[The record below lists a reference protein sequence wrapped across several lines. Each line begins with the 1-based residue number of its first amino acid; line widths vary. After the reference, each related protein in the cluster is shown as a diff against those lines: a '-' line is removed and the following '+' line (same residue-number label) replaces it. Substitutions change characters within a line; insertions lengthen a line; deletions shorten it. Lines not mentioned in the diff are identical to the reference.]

1 MKFEVLCVLVATY
14 LAVPCFS
21 EPFIMELP
29 GYAKTVLGGFGN
41 LSTSWYEPRRPF
53 YSFRYFHYAA
63 KPTYETRFLPPVPS
77 NYPYPD
83 DEIYNSIDLPPGCAQ
98 GDRNGLEDC
107 LILSVY
113 TPKFPGN
120 ASDPSTTFDDLLP
133 VMVWIHGGSFIFG
146 QSILYEPNTF
156 MAHDVVMVVIQYRL
170 GPLGKQPG
178 WLSIHIGWLSLIET
192 IALGFLS
199 LGTDEIPGN
208 AGMADQVEA
217 LRWVQKFIK
226 YFGGDKDKV
235 TIVGESAGAAS
246 VGFLLLAPQS
256 REENLFRY
264 AIAESGSMLADWA
277 VDRNSTKHG
286 YVIAEL
292 AGCPLEP
299 YEELLHCLRSIDVIT
314 LQNAQSAFSANDVL
328 NGGLGF
334 GGQSPVIQTAGKIKY
349 LTEEPRHLIESG
361 QYKTDAHLL
370 FGANEGEGIMALDMT
385 LDLYI
390 RPNGLE
396 NDEVFWKYD
405 SVRTILAA
413 LGIRDD
419 TGALGDALTT
429 KYLGYA
435 VDSCQMGNFTVM
447 IPGLVDIAG
456 TLFLKAGGWQ
466 TVMLHTKF
474 NPHAYWYSFD
484 FLGKVSLISADE
496 ILPRGV
502 MHADEIMYLFTMP
515 IPHNETEIELS
526 RKMLEIWTT
535 FATYGEPTPDELTMR
550 EGIPKWPPYTHERKE
565 FMAINKYWSVKN
577 DYTLYYTVTVDK
589 AGPRSVSRQS
599 AEACANAYWTSKK
612 KHERRRRA

>member
-29 GYAKTVLGGFGN
+29 GYAKTVLGGFGEFLH
-41 LSTSWYEPRRPF
+41 LSYTSWYEPRHLVPVGI
-53 YSFRYFHYAA
+53 YQ
-63 KPTYETRFLPPVPS
+63 PPVPS

-170 GPLGKQPG
+170 GPLG
-178 WLSIHIGWLSLIET
+178 
-192 IALGFLS
+192 FLS
-199 LGTDEIPGN
+199 LGTEEIPGN

-496 ILPRGV
+496 VLPRGAMDNV
-502 MHADEIMYLFTMP
+502 LQH
-515 IPHNETEIELS
+515 
-526 RKMLEIWTT
+526 
-535 FATYGEPTPDELTMR
+535 
-550 EGIPKWPPYTHERKE
+550 
-565 FMAINKYWSVKN
+565 
-577 DYTLYYTVTVDK
+577 
-589 AGPRSVSRQS
+589 
-599 AEACANAYWTSKK
+599 
-612 KHERRRRA
+612 